1 MKKIIMA
8 TNNKG
13 KIEELRKMLEG
24 FEVISQ
30 SEAGIDID
38 PEENGKSFIEN
49 AKIKANAIRSIVNDS
64 YILAE
69 DSGIMI
75 DALDGYPG
83 VMTKRAA
90 LEEIGK
96 DISNEQRNEYYIEK
110 LGNNTNRKVVWETAV
125 CLIEPNGQ
133 MKEFIGQ
140 VIGEI
145 SKSPMGNGGFGFDP
159 IFYIPEE
166 NKTLAQ
172 MSFEEKENYSARK
185 RAVVQLVDY
194 LNS

>member
-49 AKIKANAIRSIVNDS
+49 AKIKANAIRSIVNDA

-110 LGNNTNRKVVWETAV
+110 LGDNTNRKVVWETAV

>member
-49 AKIKANAIRSIVNDS
+49 AKIKANAIRSIVNDA

-110 LGNNTNRKVVWETAV
+110 LGDNTNRKVVWETAV

-145 SKSPMGNGGFGFDP
+145 SKSPMGDGGFGFDP

>member
-110 LGNNTNRKVVWETAV
+110 LGDNTNRKVVWETAV

>member
-110 LGNNTNRKVVWETAV
+110 LGDNTNRKVAWETAV

>member
-1 MKKIIMA
+1 MKRIVMA

-13 KIEELRKMLEG
+13 KIEELRKMLGG

-30 SEAGIDID
+30 KEAGIDID
-38 PEENGKSFIEN
+38 PEENGNSFIEN
-49 AKIKANAIRSIVNDS
+49 AKIKAEAIRNIINDS

-96 DISNEQRNEYYIEK
+96 DISNEQRNKYYIEK
-110 LGNNTNRKVVWETAV
+110 LGDNTNRKVIWETAI

-140 VIGEI
+140 VMGQIPKE
-145 SKSPMGNGGFGFDP
+145 PMGEGGFGFDP

-166 NKTLAQ
+166 NKTLGQ

-185 RAVVQLVDY
+185 RAVVQLVEY

>member
-1 MKKIIMA
+1 MKRIVMA

-13 KIEELRKMLEG
+13 KIEELSKMLNG

-30 SEAGIDID
+30 KAAGIDID

-49 AKIKANAIRSIVNDS
+49 AIIKAEAIRDIVTDS
-64 YILAE
+64 FILAE

-90 LEEIGK
+90 LEELGEN
-96 DISNEQRNEYYIEK
+96 ISNEQRNEYYIKK
-110 LGNNTNRKVVWETAV
+110 LEDNTNRKVVWETAV

>member
-1 MKKIIMA
+1 M
-8 TNNKG
+8 
-13 KIEELRKMLEG
+13 LRG

-30 SEAGIDID
+30 SESGIDID

-110 LGNNTNRKVVWETAV
+110 LGDNTNRKVVWETAV

>member
-1 MKKIIMA
+1 MKRIVMA

-13 KIEELRKMLEG
+13 KIEELSKMLNG

-30 SEAGIDID
+30 KAAGIDID

-49 AKIKANAIRSIVNDS
+49 AIIKAEAIRDIVTDS
-64 YILAE
+64 FILAE

-90 LEEIGK
+90 LEELGEN
-96 DISNEQRNEYYIEK
+96 ISNEQRNEYYIKK
-110 LGNNTNRKVVWETAV
+110 LEDNTNRKVVWETAV

-140 VIGEI
+140 VIVEI

>member
-49 AKIKANAIRSIVNDS
+49 AKIKANAIRSIINDA

-110 LGNNTNRKVVWETAV
+110 LGDNTNRKVVWETAV

>member
-1 MKKIIMA
+1 MKRIVMA

-13 KIEELRKMLEG
+13 KIEELSKMLNG

-30 SEAGIDID
+30 KAAGIDID

-49 AKIKANAIRSIVNDS
+49 AIIKAEAIRDIVTDS
-64 YILAE
+64 FILAE

-90 LEEIGK
+90 LEELGEGIT
-96 DISNEQRNEYYIEK
+96 NEQRNEYYIKK
-110 LGNNTNRKVVWETAV
+110 LEDNTNRKVVWETAV

>member
-13 KIEELRKMLEG
+13 KIEELRKMLRG

>member
-30 SEAGIDID
+30 SDAGIDID

-49 AKIKANAIRSIVNDS
+49 ARIKANAIRRIVNDS

-110 LGNNTNRKVVWETAV
+110 LGDNTNRKVVWETAV

-145 SKSPMGNGGFGFDP
+145 SKSPMGNGGFGFDS

>member
-1 MKKIIMA
+1 MILA

-110 LGNNTNRKVVWETAV
+110 LGDNTNRKVVWETAV

>member
-1 MKKIIMA
+1 MKRIIMA

-13 KIEELRKMLEG
+13 KIEELSKMLNG

-30 SEAGIDID
+30 KAAGIDID

-49 AKIKANAIRSIVNDS
+49 AIIKAEAIRGILTDS
-64 YILAE
+64 FILAE

-90 LEEIGK
+90 LEELGEN
-96 DISNEQRNEYYIEK
+96 ISNEQRNEYYIKK
-110 LGNNTNRKVVWETAV
+110 LEDNTNRKVVWETAV